1 MIRPHGLA
9 RFLFALALT
18 GPLAVGPVGN
28 PVMAQSDAS
37 GDLRELLEEIRARQ
51 QVEQRRFEQRVE
63 RFLEQ
68 RNARREMVQAAEQR
82 LETAEAKQERL
93 LETFDANNATLAEQE
108 EALKNRSGDLSEL
121 FGAAQQAARELR
133 AVAQESLISAQHP
146 DRLGFLETL
155 ATRDD
160 QPTIEQLRRLWLEL
174 SRETIAAGEVVRFTA
189 PVIDPAGTE
198 TEQTVVRVGV
208 FNAVSG
214 DEYLRYDPEVGQ
226 LVSLAAQP
234 PGHQR
239 ATAAGLTEA
248 QADAGPL
255 PFALDPTR
263 GQLLSLLIQRPGL
276 LERLRQGGIIG
287 YIILALGVVGLGL
300 VIERAV
306 GLTLAQRRLR
316 RQLAGQAGSSTH
328 HSPLGEVIARYAADP
343 ETDWQTLELELDQAI
358 LKERPRLQRR
368 LPLIKL
374 IAAVAPLLGLLGTV
388 TGMIQTFQDITLF
401 GTGDPR
407 LMADGISQ
415 ALVTTALGLS
425 VAVTLIVL
433 HTLVNARSRGLVE
446 VLEEQVA
453 GLIAQ
458 RAVGSRGTS

>member
-1 MIRPHGLA
+1 MIRPHSLA
-9 RFLFALALT
+9 RFLLVLALT

-37 GDLRELLEEIRARQ
+37 GDLRELLEEIRERQ
-51 QVEQRRFEQRVE
+51 QVEQRRFDQRVE

-68 RNARREMVQAAEQR
+68 RNARRDLVQAAEQR

-93 LETFDANNATLAEQE
+93 LETFDANNATLADRE
-108 EALKNRSGDLSEL
+108 EELKGRSGDLSEL

-133 AVAQESLISAQHP
+133 AIAQESLISAQHP

-208 FNAVSG
+208 FNAVAG

-248 QADAGPL
+248 QADDGPV

-300 VIERAV
+300 VIERAI

-316 RQLAGQAGSSTH
+316 RQLAGQAA
-328 HSPLGEVIARYAADP
+328 SPTQSLLGQVIARYADDP

-358 LKERPRLQRR
+358 LKERPRLQQR

-433 HTLVNARSRGLVE
+433 HTLVNARSRRLVE

-458 RAVGSRGTS
+458 RAVGSRGRS